1 MPLPL
6 NTVINIK
13 YYKMKKILLM
23 SAIILG
29 GIFSLSAQI
38 TTISGDIT
46 TNTTWTK
53 NNIYSLTGGFVYVTS
68 NAILTIEP
76 GTLIKGNA
84 STLVI
89 TRGAKIIAEGKQTE
103 PIVFTS
109 FQPAGVRAPGD
120 WGGIILCGKAPIND
134 PAGSRL
140 AEGGIDAVKGLY
152 GGTDPNDN
160 SGILKYVRIEYAGI
174 AYLPNNETNGLTMG
188 GVGLGTTIDYVQV
201 SHGGDDSFEWFGG
214 TVNCKH
220 LISKAGLDDHFD
232 SDYGYSGKVQF
243 AVALSD
249 SSIADVSGSNGF
261 ESDNDA
267 GGSINAPL
275 THPIFTNV
283 SFFGPKRTATTTIS
297 GNHKRGAHL
306 RRSTALCVYNS
317 FFAGF
322 PTGLKIESDNSAN
335 NAKFNSLQYKNNI
348 IAGCPQSLDS
358 AGITIAWGTPYN
370 SMLGWFNY
378 PSNANSIL
386 PNSSDIM
393 AVNPYNYLN
402 PNFLL
407 QSGSPAAAGA
417 SFTSPN
423 LTDAFFTPTTY
434 RGAFDGTNDWTKC
447 WSNFDPQNTA
457 YTTAGINYLA
467 VNVTTSG
474 PTTFCAGGSVTLTSD
489 VTSGNVWSTSAT
501 TSSINV
507 TTSGNYFVTVTNA
520 AGCVATTSPIAVVV
534 NALPTP
540 VVSASGATTFCAG
553 GSVTLSTGSF
563 SSYNWSSGATT
574 SSAVIS
580 TSGNQTV
587 TVTDANSCVGTS
599 AITSITV
606 NALPSIPTI
615 TASGPTSFCTGG
627 SVVLTSSYTGGNTW
641 TPGSVTADSITVSS
655 TGSYSVT
662 QTDVNACSST
672 SAVINV
678 NVSSSPLPT
687 IAVTGSTSLCAGQ
700 SVTLTAGTSDTYLW
714 SPGGLTTQSIVVTT
728 AGSYNVTTTNADACD
743 GVGTSS
749 NTVVTVSAVPTATA
763 SVASTS
769 GYNVTF
775 SNTSSGATSYSW
787 DFGDLSSSSATAPV
801 HAYATNGA
809 YTVTLIASNGTC
821 TDTISFVVNMT
832 VGISEASSVNGF
844 IVYPNP
850 ATDFATINVNLE
862 IAAKVIVNVYDITGQ
877 MVMNLYDAQMSAG
890 QNSLQIDASILNAG
904 IYFISLQSKTANK
917 TLKLVVSK

>member
-1 MPLPL
+1 
-6 NTVINIK
+6 
-13 YYKMKKILLM
+13 MKKVLLM
-23 SAIILG
+23 SAMLLG
-29 GIFSLSAQI
+29 GMFSLSAQI
-38 TTISGDIT
+38 TVTGDVT

-53 NNIYSLTGGFVYVTS
+53 NNIYMLTGGFVYVTS
-68 NAILTIEP
+68 NATLTIEP

-89 TRGAKIIAEGKQTE
+89 TRGAKIIADGTQTE

-109 FQPAGVRAPGD
+109 FQPAGGRAPGD

-140 AEGGIDAVKGLY
+140 AEGGIDASKGLY

-160 SGILKYVRIEYAGI
+160 SGILNYVRIEYAGI

-232 SDYGYSGKVQF
+232 SDYGFSGKVQF

-249 SSIADVSGSNGF
+249 STIADVSGSNGF

-267 GGSINAPL
+267 GGSTNAPL

-283 SFFGPKRTATTTIS
+283 SFFGPKRTATTTIN

-322 PTGLKIESDNSAN
+322 PTGLKLESDNSAN

-348 IAGCPQSLDS
+348 IAGCPQALDS
-358 AGITIAWGTPYN
+358 AGIAIVWGAPYN
-370 SMLGWFNY
+370 SMLGWFNFAT
-378 PSNANSIL
+378 NANSIL
-386 PNSSDIM
+386 PNSLDIM
-393 AVNPYNYLN
+393 AVNPYNYSN

-407 QSGSPAAAGA
+407 QASSPASAGA
-417 SFTSPN
+417 SFSSPN
-423 LTDAFFTPTTY
+423 LTDAFFTPTAY

-447 WSNFDPQNTA
+447 WSNFDCQNTP

-474 PTTFCAGGSVTLTSD
+474 STTFCTGGSVTLTSD
-489 VTSGNVWSTSAT
+489 AVSGNLWNDAGSST

-507 TTSGNYFVTVTNA
+507 TASGNYSVTVSNV

-540 VVSASGATTFCAG
+540 TVTAGGATTFCAG

-563 SSYNWSSGATT
+563 TSYSWSSGAST

-587 TVTDANSCVGTS
+587 TVTDANGCVGTS
-599 AITSITV
+599 PITAITV
-606 NALPSIPTI
+606 NALPSLPII
-615 TASGPTSFCTGG
+615 TAGGPTSFCTGG
-627 SVVLTSSYTGGNTW
+627 SVTLTSSYTGGNSW
-641 TPGSVTADSITVSS
+641 TPGSATTDAITVSS

-662 QTDVNACSST
+662 QTDVNSCSST
-672 SAVINV
+672 SAAINV
-678 NVSSSPLPT
+678 NVSSAPLPT

-714 SPGGLTTQSIVVTT
+714 SPGGQTTQAIVVTA

-749 NTVVTVSAVPTATA
+749 NTVVTVSAVPTAAAAVSSTTGFN
-763 SVASTS
+763 VA
-769 GYNVTF
+769 F
-775 SNTSSGATSYSW
+775 SNTSTGATSYSW

-801 HAYATNGA
+801 HAYASNGT
-809 YTVTLIASNGTC
+809 YTVTLIATNGTC
-821 TDTISFVVNMT
+821 ADTITFTTTLS
-832 VGISEASSVNGF
+832 VGIEEIQTIAGVNL
-844 IVYPNP
+844 YPNP
-850 ATDFATINVNLE
+850 VNQEATIDVNLNE
-862 IAAKVIVNVYDITGQ
+862 ATNVSVFVYDITGKIVATVFNGQ
-877 MVMNLYDAQMSAG
+877 MDAGMTT
-890 QNSLQIDASILNAG
+890 LKVDASNLEAG
-904 IYFISLQSKTANK
+904 IYFTAIVSNNAKK
-917 TLKLVVSK
+917 TLKMVVVK

>member
-1 MPLPL
+1 
-6 NTVINIK
+6 
-13 YYKMKKILLM
+13 MKKVLLM

-38 TTISGDIT
+38 TISGDIT

-68 NAILTIEP
+68 NATLTIEP

-89 TRGAKIIAEGKQTE
+89 TRGAKIIAEGSQTE

-109 FQPAGVRAPGD
+109 FQPAGSRAPGD

-134 PAGSRL
+134 PAGARL

-188 GVGLGTTIDYVQV
+188 AVGLGTTIDYVQV

-249 SSIADVSGSNGF
+249 STIADVSGSNGF

-267 GGSINAPL
+267 GGSTNAPL

-283 SFFGPKRTATTTIS
+283 SFFGPKRTATTSIN

-348 IAGCPQSLDS
+348 IAGCPQALDS
-358 AGITIAWGTPYN
+358 ATITIVWGAPYN
-370 SMLGWFNY
+370 SMLGWFNF

-386 PNSSDIM
+386 PNSLDIM

-407 QSGSPAAAGA
+407 QSASPAAAGA

-447 WSNFDPQNTA
+447 WSNFDPQNTP

-467 VNVTTSG
+467 VNVTPSG
-474 PTTFCAGGSVTLTSD
+474 PTTFCAGGSVTLVSD
-489 VTSGNVWSTSAT
+489 STSGNVWSTSAT
-501 TSSINV
+501 ASSINV
-507 TTSGNYFVTVTNA
+507 TASGNYSVTVTNA
-520 AGCVATTSPIAVVV
+520 AGCVVTTSPIAVVV

-540 VVSASGATTFCAG
+540 IVAASGATTFCAG

-563 SSYNWSSGATT
+563 ASYNWSSGAST

-599 AITSITV
+599 AVTSITV
-606 NALPSIPTI
+606 NALPSLPII
-615 TASGPTSFCTGG
+615 TASGSTSFCTGD
-627 SVVLTSSYTGGNTW
+627 SVTLTSSYTGGNLW
-641 TPGSVTADSITVSS
+641 TPGSATTDAITVSS

-662 QTDVNACSST
+662 QTDTNSCSST
-672 SAVINV
+672 SAPINV

-714 SPGGLTTQSIVVTT
+714 SPGGQTTQSIVVTA
-728 AGSYNVTTTNADACD
+728 AGSYNVTTTNAVACD

-749 NTVVTVSAVPTATA
+749 NTVVTVSPVPTATA
-763 SVASTS
+763 AVASTT
-769 GYNVTF
+769 GFNVTF
-775 SNTSSGATSYSW
+775 SNTSTGATSYSW
-787 DFGDLSSSSATAPV
+787 DFGDFSSSSATAPV
-801 HAYATNGA
+801 HAYASNGT
-809 YTVTLIASNGTC
+809 YNVTLIATNGTC
-821 TDTISFVVNMT
+821 ADTITFTTTLS
-832 VGISEASSVNGF
+832 VGIEEIQTIAGVNL
-844 IVYPNP
+844 YPNP
-850 ATDFATINVNLE
+850 VNQEATIDLNLNEATNVS
-862 IAAKVIVNVYDITGQ
+862 VFVYDITGKIVATVFNGQ
-877 MVMNLYDAQMSAG
+877 MDAG
-890 QNSLQIDASILNAG
+890 LTTLKVDASELEAG
-904 IYFISLQSKTANK
+904 IYFTTIVSGTAKK
-917 TLKLVVSK
+917 TLKMVVVK